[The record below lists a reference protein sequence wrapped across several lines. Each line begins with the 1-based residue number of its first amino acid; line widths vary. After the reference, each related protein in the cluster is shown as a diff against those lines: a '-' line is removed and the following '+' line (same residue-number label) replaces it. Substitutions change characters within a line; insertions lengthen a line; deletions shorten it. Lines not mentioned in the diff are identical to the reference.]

1 MEDSRR
7 IWTRGGTTRSRER
20 DRREVGTAC
29 LSERDRS
36 SCFSKAIHVTSSFQ
50 IQTSLSYL
58 NSNIFPLLHRGS
70 HVHKVLHNSFLA
82 LQVRLG
88 QVVACGASLYKTEPN
103 WLLFM
108 NLYPWIINQLL
119 LLVIPLFISI
129 LPLKLDHRRSL
140 GKLGT
145 ESTCLIKNLSVEN
158 LMG

>member
-36 SCFSKAIHVTSSFQ
+36 SCFSKATHVTSSFQ
-50 IQTSLSYL
+50 IQTRLSYL
-58 NSNIFPLLHRGS
+58 NSNIFPLLLRGS

-103 WLLFM
+103 WLLLM
-108 NLYPWIINQLL
+108 NL
-119 LLVIPLFISI
+119 S
-129 LPLKLDHRRSL
+129 LDHQPASSSGRSY
-140 GKLGT
+140 
-145 ESTCLIKNLSVEN
+145 IYFNRLSNILQRLVA
-158 LMG
+158 LSDG